1 MAFSLRYV
9 WKYHIC
15 CYIIFTRYFVSD
27 EFGKIKNFPR
37 KATVPKMKGISRTV
51 ESVRV
56 GKDWSREVQLKLK
69 SSQLRKLKISSI
81 AIFNFTF
88 EDRHQQLFFSE
99 IICIPVKNT
108 PYSCKGFIPAPRQTL
123 ELVTLDVGAQV
134 RLHTAYC
141 TKGSNKGQISIVRG
155 LTLNICLGD
164 GVHHSKRN
172 IFQLKTSKTMRSL
185 M

>member
-1 MAFSLRYV
+1 MRFS
-9 WKYHIC
+9 
-15 CYIIFTRYFVSD
+15 IFLL
-27 EFGKIKNFPR
+27 KKN
-37 KATVPKMKGISRTV
+37 V
-51 ESVRV
+51 
-56 GKDWSREVQLKLK
+56 
-69 SSQLRKLKISSI
+69 
-81 AIFNFTF
+81 
-88 EDRHQQLFFSE
+88 HQQLFFSE

-172 IFQLKTSKTMRSL
+172 IFQLKSSKTMRSL
-185 M
+185 MRKHASCFRKRRKEKKGKEKSAIMPSSNFTML